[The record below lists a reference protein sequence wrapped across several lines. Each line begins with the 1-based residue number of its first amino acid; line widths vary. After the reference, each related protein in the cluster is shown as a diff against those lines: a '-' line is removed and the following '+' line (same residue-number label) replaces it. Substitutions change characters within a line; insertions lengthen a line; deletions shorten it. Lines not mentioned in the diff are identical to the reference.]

1 MRFAAERFGNTVGL
15 VICDKLTPYN
25 MTARQARAFA
35 VNLLT
40 VADAIEY
47 APIVTTDLA
56 RQCPLPVPARRNGDR
71 I

>member
-1 MRFAAERFGNTVGL
+1 MKFAAERFGNTIGL
-15 VICDKLTPYN
+15 VISDKITPYN

>member
-1 MRFAAERFGNTVGL
+1 MKYAAERFGNSVGL
-15 VICDKLTPYN
+15 VIGDRLTPYN

-56 RQCPLPVPARRNGDR
+56 RQCPLPVPMRRQGEQS
-71 I
+71 